1 MSPYNILIVEDDA
14 DINSLLEKLLTNA
27 GYHVRPAFSGSE
39 GKMCLE
45 QYQYDLVLLDLM
57 LPGAVSYTHLG
68 ACVLGHHN
76 GFSGHI

>member
-45 QYQYDLVLLDLM
+45 QYQ
-57 LPGAVSYTHLG
+57 
-68 ACVLGHHN
+68 
-76 GFSGHI
+76 